1 VSYLASLPAKAREK
15 YRIKRSTNLLLTGL
29 LALLCYGCAPVSEQR
44 PPAKEPGF
52 DDIRDSAPARSVD
65 TSHVP
70 DAIPRHE
77 VRTIAGNKNPYTVLG
92 KTYHLIEDERSYKE
106 RGKASWY
113 GKKFHGR
120 RTSNGEIYDMYAM
133 TAAHKTLPIPSYVRV
148 TNVTNGR
155 SAVVR
160 VNDRGPFHADRII
173 DLSYAAAQR
182 LGILTAGTG
191 LVDVEIILSGDAA
204 PTAGTKQAL
213 NQVAPGSELPPN
225 TYLQIGAFSSEASAR
240 QFAADVGRRL
250 NYPVIL
256 SRTQTGNVVYRVR
269 VGPLANARHMQ
280 DARDQVQLLNIP
292 QPHVVYE

>member
-1 VSYLASLPAKAREK
+1 MIYPFR
-15 YRIKRSTNLLLTGL
+15 LLLVIC
-29 LALLCYGCAPVSEQR
+29 LALICYGCAPVSQQR
-44 PPAKEPGF
+44 PPERQPDF
-52 DDIRDSAPARSVD
+52 DDIRDSAPARPVD

-148 TNVTNGR
+148 TNVANGR
-155 SAVVR
+155 STVVR

-182 LGILTAGTG
+182 LGILNAGTG
-191 LVDVEIILSGDAA
+191 LVDVEIVLPSDAA
-204 PTAGTKQAL
+204 PAANNQQGL
-213 NQVAPGSELPPN
+213 NQITPGSELPPN
-225 TYLQIGAFSSEASAR
+225 TYLQLGAFSSEASAR

-250 NYPVIL
+250 SHPVIL
-256 SRTQTGNVVYRVR
+256 SRSQSGKVVYRVR
-269 VGPLANARHMQ
+269 VGPLADARQMQ
-280 DARDQVQLLNIP
+280 DARDQIQELNIP